1 MSYKQTIDLC
11 EKSALHMFEEVCIK
25 VIVREREKKKKA
37 NLITNPIYMLT
48 RQQTYTI

>member
-1 MSYKQTIDLC
+1 
-11 EKSALHMFEEVCIK
+11 MFEEVCIK